1 MKSKDI
7 LGQDMP
13 ILEVVGLSILPPPVF
28 EIKEHMPY
36 LVDFIRRAE
45 LGSLNKTHL
54 DGLYEHIIALFSYNT
69 HDSKISLR
77 WLHKLSADDVFASV
91 AEYIIFIKG
100 TLPSLPYCAV
110 PKVEDK
116 DSDDSYS
123 YERLTLPEKVVSD
136 YANMP
141 LPDVYQINYVDFLI
155 LQREA
160 FIHNLSQTKK
170 GREMLEEAYCSE
182 QVTPDR
188 TALRAALGGGEN
200 G

>member
-13 ILEVVGLSILPPPVF
+13 ILEVIGLSILPPPLF
-28 EIKEHMPY
+28 ELKAHMPY
-36 LVDFIRRAE
+36 LVDFIRNSVIE
-45 LGSLNKTHL
+45 SLNKATF
-54 DGLYEHIIALFSYNT
+54 DGLFKHLTALYSYNT
-69 HDSKISLR
+69 GKNKITFK
-77 WLHKLSADDVFASV
+77 WLKKLSADDVFASV

-182 QVTPDR
+182 QVAPDR

>member
-1 MKSKDI
+1 MKNKDV

-13 ILEVVGLSILPPPVF
+13 IMRGTGLFILPPPLF
-28 EIKEHMPY
+28 ELKEHMPY

-45 LGSLNKTHL
+45 LGNLNKTHL

-77 WLHKLSADDVFASV
+77 WLHKLSADDVFVNV
-91 AEYIIFIKG
+91 AEYIIFIKS
-100 TLPSLPYCAV
+100 TIPSLPYCAI
-110 PKVEDK
+110 PNVEDK

-141 LPDVYQINYVDFLI
+141 LPDVYQLNYVDYLI
-155 LQREA
+155 LRREA

-170 GREMLEEAYCSE
+170 GREMLEEAYCME
-182 QVTPDR
+182 QTQPDR
-188 TALRAALGGGEN
+188 GGLRKQFGGVE
-200 G
+200 